1 MRMALINHK
10 DFMTGFI
17 SGEQVIGRPA
27 SPFEMSDGSLLISDD
42 YSNLI
47 YRVTYKGKS

>member
-1 MRMALINHK
+1 
-10 DFMTGFI
+10 MTGFL

-27 SPFEMSDGSLLISDD
+27 SPIEMSDGSLLISDD
-42 YSNLI
+42 HLNLI